1 MRSWEEKPHSAWK
14 LAEFSSIPRP
24 PQGDDQASE
33 GLAMR
38 ADCPGRM
45 INTSVNACI
54 VPGTLSSGLGSAA
67 ANVPGLSLERQ
78 GGLGGLGKKRP
89 QWV

>member
-1 MRSWEEKPHSAWK
+1 MASAWGQMEK
-14 LAEFSSIPRP
+14 QEGQGLHLEEGWGGASVSPSTSPFSSLQPLLFLP
-24 PQGDDQASE
+24 SAS
-33 GLAMR
+33 L
-38 ADCPGRM
+38 CLP
-45 INTSVNACI
+45 I
-54 VPGTLSSGLGSAA
+54 PGTLSSGLGSAA